1 MYRVYCSV
9 FSILCELY
17 GLLSE
22 LLMICWCTYVE
33 VYRIYQLM
41 EPHAFID
48 KSFVVLQYQI
58 LGTPDIY
65 DILEF
70 SD

>member
-1 MYRVYCSV
+1 
-9 FSILCELY
+9 
-17 GLLSE
+17 
-22 LLMICWCTYVE
+22 MICWCTYVE